1 MVSQLILTSNVLFVS
16 CWNIFINSLDDVS
29 FLGQKDIS
37 NKITDLTTSNRLGGT
52 IYSSVST
59 LLSFCLNVLIK
70 LSVNFIG

>member
-29 FLGQKDIS
+29 VLGQKDIS

>member
-1 MVSQLILTSNVLFVS
+1 MVSQLILTSDVLFVS
-16 CWNIFINSLDDVS
+16 WWNIFINCLYDVS

-52 IYSSVST
+52 IYFSVST